1 MGETMQENSDP
12 DELASERTLLAAE
25 RTFSAWIRTGLA
37 GVGGGLAVPR
47 VLKFSS
53 YEHLTVAHLIGA
65 LLVIWGASIFIYAII
80 DYRRT
85 CKRLKHHG
93 PSKSSLRALL
103 LMTAVLLIIAGL
115 ILWITLQ

>member
-1 MGETMQENSDP
+1 MQENSGP

-37 GVGGGLAVPR
+37 GVGGGLAVVR
-47 VLKFSS
+47 LLIFKS
-53 YEHLTVAHLIGA
+53 YEHQVVAHVIGA

-85 CKRLKHHG
+85 CARLMQAG
-93 PSKSSLRALL
+93 PSKNSLRAFL
-103 LMTAVLLIIAGL
+103 LMTTVLLIVAAL
-115 ILWITLQ
+115 VFWITLQ